1 MPFNV
6 QKMKDLILK
15 ECESIE
21 EKCEGYNDKLVKV
34 IVEILSS
41 EKQHSVKGIPIQK
54 EVNSICKGTG
64 NFLAD
69 NRDREGEY

>member
-1 MPFNV
+1 MPFNAK
-6 QKMKDLILK
+6 KMKDLILK

-34 IVEILSS
+34 IVKILSS
-41 EKQHSVKGIPIQK
+41 EKQHSVKGIRIQK
-54 EVNSICKGTG
+54 EVNSICKDAG
-64 NFLAD
+64 NFLAN